1 MEENKNTV
9 SRKKILVWG
18 AAALASLSVFPFL
31 TFRALKK
38 EEPAAKEEE
47 TIKMLTEDGK
57 LVEINKNMLAQ
68 TPTGT
73 KISHDE
79 LLTWVKK

>member
-1 MEENKNTV
+1 MEKNKNTV

-31 TFRALKK
+31 TVRALKK
-38 EEPAAKEEE
+38 KETAEKEEE

-57 LVEINKNMLAQ
+57 LVEIDKKLMF
-68 TPTGT
+68 PTGT

>member
-1 MEENKNTV
+1 MEKNKNII

-18 AAALASLSVFPFL
+18 AAALASLSIFPFL
-31 TFRALKK
+31 TVRALKK
-38 EEPAAKEEE
+38 ESAEKEEE
-47 TIKMLTEDGK
+47 TIKMLTQDGK
-57 LVEINKNMLAQ
+57 LVEINKKLL
-68 TPTGT
+68 TPTGN